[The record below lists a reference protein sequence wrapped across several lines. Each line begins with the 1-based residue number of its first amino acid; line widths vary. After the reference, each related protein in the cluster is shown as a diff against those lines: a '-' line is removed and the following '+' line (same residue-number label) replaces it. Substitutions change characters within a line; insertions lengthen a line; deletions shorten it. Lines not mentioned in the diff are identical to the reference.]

1 MKASE
6 VPFRSPLDKPLKELT
21 EEDISQLTREDCRR
35 YLKEKGMRRP
45 SWNKSQAIQQV
56 LSLKALFESWPGKEE
71 TGSRKSPPKT
81 SPAASGGACPAE
93 SAGEEPVNLSEG
105 SPSGSGAEEGRS
117 VQPDM
122 ESPIAEPEPS
132 TIRLPVFCPR
142 GEGVDVARSG
152 VAGDTGFVHASRE
165 PAGDFPMPISRDAAS
180 QMTIFYGGKVNVY
193 DDVPAE
199 KARAIVLL
207 AASPNFMPQ
216 VHHSR
221 PFALTARAR
230 PPSPPQAV
238 APPPLSSSPSPTDGP
253 KTRKES
259 VQRFLEKRKDRGR
272 LKPVWGR
279 PKPSSTMELY
289 LSHQMRESARN
300 GRTSSSDTC
309 SPTNPIP
316 PPTPGRSGS
325 GQPIFT
331 GDPNEDENR
340 DAAS

>member
-238 APPPLSSSPSPTDGP
+238 APPPLSSSPSPTDCFP
-253 KTRKES
+253 HS
-259 VQRFLEKRKDRGR
+259 VSC
-272 LKPVWGR
+272 P
-279 PKPSSTMELY
+279 P
-289 LSHQMRESARN
+289 H
-300 GRTSSSDTC
+300 
-309 SPTNPIP
+309 P
-316 PPTPGRSGS
+316 PPLQMAPKRERNRCSDSWRSEK
-325 GQPIFT
+325 T
-331 GDPNEDENR
+331 GDG
-340 DAAS
+340 